1 MQIEL
6 LKPHTHAGKP
16 LASGARLELPESSA
30 RWLIEQGVAQA
41 LSRPVPPQ
49 PAAREAAAAA
59 ANPLPSPLPG
69 A

>member
-16 LASGARLELPESSA
+16 LACGARLELPEISA
-30 RWLIEQGVAQA
+30 RWLIEQGVAHA
-41 LSRPVPPQ
+41 IAR
-49 PAAREAAAAA
+49 PAAIQGSAS
-59 ANPLPSPLPG
+59 ANPLPTPTPG

>member
-16 LASGARLELPESSA
+16 LACGAKLELPEISA

-41 LSRPVPPQ
+41 LSRPVQPQ
-49 PAAREAAAAA
+49 SAAIQGSAS
-59 ANPLPSPLPG
+59 ANPLPTPTLG

>member
-41 LSRPVPPQ
+41 LSRSVQHQSAVPQ
-49 PAAREAAAAA
+49 GSAS
-59 ANPLPSPLPG
+59 ANPLPTPTPG